1 MSRTPNSRKQETHER
16 IVDVAARAIRRHG
29 YAGVGVADVM
39 KEAGLTHGGF
49 YAHFDSRDALLVE
62 ALERA
67 GRESGEA
74 VARALERRAA
84 KGVSAF
90 RALVEAY
97 LADEHLASLE
107 TGCPVAA
114 LACDMPRQSDA
125 VREASAV
132 RVRRLVAGVQ
142 SALPHASRATASVV
156 AGTLVGTLQLAR
168 ALGANADGRALLSAA
183 RKALDPA
190 VRHTRHGGRLNAGPL
205 TDIRLPLSFALEY
218 DDVIFTFSHSSSQ
231 ETLHEDRQRHRPRHR
246 RQPRHRPR
254 LHARAA
260 RPRRAQGLRRCAR
273 PLDRHASP
281 ASSRSGST

>member
-1 MSRTPNSRKQETHER
+1 MSRRPNSRKQETHER

-67 GRESGEA
+67 GRQSGEA
-74 VARALERRAA
+74 VTRALERRAA
-84 KGVSAF
+84 RGVSAF

-97 LADEHLASLE
+97 LGDEHLASLE

-125 VREASAV
+125 VREASAA

-183 RKALDPA
+183 RKALVQQYDTPSTA
-190 VRHTRHGGRLNAGPL
+190 AG
-205 TDIRLPLSFALEY
+205 
-218 DDVIFTFSHSSSQ
+218 
-231 ETLHEDRQRHRPRHR
+231 
-246 RQPRHRPR
+246 
-254 LHARAA
+254 
-260 RPRRAQGLRRCAR
+260 
-273 PLDRHASP
+273 
-281 ASSRSGST
+281 

>member
-49 YAHFDSRDALLVE
+49 YAHFESRDALLVE

-67 GRESGEA
+67 GRQSGEA
-74 VARALERRAA
+74 VMRALERRAA
-84 KGVSAF
+84 RGVSAF

-97 LADEHLASLE
+97 LSDEHLASLE

-114 LACDMPRQSDA
+114 LACDMPRQSEA
-125 VREASAV
+125 VREASAA

-168 ALGANADGRALLSAA
+168 ALGANAEGRALLSAA
-183 RKALDPA
+183 RKAL
-190 VRHTRHGGRLNAGPL
+190 VQQ
-205 TDIRLPLSFALEY
+205 Y
-218 DDVIFTFSHSSSQ
+218 DTPS
-231 ETLHEDRQRHRPRHR
+231 T
-246 RQPRHRPR
+246 
-254 LHARAA
+254 AA
-260 RPRRAQGLRRCAR
+260 
-273 PLDRHASP
+273 D
-281 ASSRSGST
+281 

>member
-74 VARALERRAA
+74 VTRALERRAA
-84 KGVSAF
+84 KGASAF

-107 TGCPVAA
+107 IGCPVAA
-114 LACDMPRQSDA
+114 LACDTPRQSDA

-142 SALPHASRATASVV
+142 SALPYASRATASVV

-168 ALGANADGRALLSAA
+168 ALGANADGRAVLSAA
-183 RKALDPA
+183 RKSL
-190 VRHTRHGGRLNAGPL
+190 
-205 TDIRLPLSFALEY
+205 IQQY
-218 DDVIFTFSHSSSQ
+218 DT
-231 ETLHEDRQRHRPRHR
+231 
-246 RQPRHRPR
+246 
-254 LHARAA
+254 
-260 RPRRAQGLRRCAR
+260 
-273 PLDRHASP
+273 ASP
-281 ASSRSGST
+281 AAA

>member
-67 GRESGEA
+67 GRQSGEA
-74 VARALERRAA
+74 VTRALERRAA
-84 KGVSAF
+84 RGVSAF

-97 LADEHLASLE
+97 LGDEHLASLE

-125 VREASAV
+125 VREASAA

-183 RKALDPA
+183 RKALVQQYDTPSTA
-190 VRHTRHGGRLNAGPL
+190 AG
-205 TDIRLPLSFALEY
+205 
-218 DDVIFTFSHSSSQ
+218 
-231 ETLHEDRQRHRPRHR
+231 
-246 RQPRHRPR
+246 
-254 LHARAA
+254 
-260 RPRRAQGLRRCAR
+260 
-273 PLDRHASP
+273 
-281 ASSRSGST
+281 

>member
-39 KEAGLTHGGF
+39 REAGLTHGGF
-49 YAHFDSRDALLVE
+49 YAHFESRDALLVE

-74 VARALERRAA
+74 VTRALERRATR
-84 KGVSAF
+84 GVSAF

-97 LADEHLASLE
+97 LGDEHLASLE

-183 RKALDPA
+183 RKALVQQYDTPSTA
-190 VRHTRHGGRLNAGPL
+190 AG
-205 TDIRLPLSFALEY
+205 
-218 DDVIFTFSHSSSQ
+218 
-231 ETLHEDRQRHRPRHR
+231 
-246 RQPRHRPR
+246 
-254 LHARAA
+254 
-260 RPRRAQGLRRCAR
+260 
-273 PLDRHASP
+273 
-281 ASSRSGST
+281 

>member
-74 VARALERRAA
+74 VTRALERRAA

-97 LADEHLASLE
+97 LGDEHLASLE

-168 ALGANADGRALLSAA
+168 ALGANADGRAVLSAA
-183 RKALDPA
+183 RKALVQQYDTPDA
-190 VRHTRHGGRLNAGPL
+190 AAG
-205 TDIRLPLSFALEY
+205 
-218 DDVIFTFSHSSSQ
+218 
-231 ETLHEDRQRHRPRHR
+231 
-246 RQPRHRPR
+246 
-254 LHARAA
+254 
-260 RPRRAQGLRRCAR
+260 
-273 PLDRHASP
+273 
-281 ASSRSGST
+281 

>member
-67 GRESGEA
+67 GRDSGEA
-74 VARALERRAA
+74 VTRALERRAA
-84 KGVSAF
+84 RGVSAF

-97 LADEHLASLE
+97 LGDEHLASLE

-125 VREASAV
+125 VREASAA

-142 SALPHASRATASVV
+142 SALPHASRATAGVV

-183 RKALDPA
+183 RKALVQQYDTPSTA
-190 VRHTRHGGRLNAGPL
+190 AG
-205 TDIRLPLSFALEY
+205 
-218 DDVIFTFSHSSSQ
+218 
-231 ETLHEDRQRHRPRHR
+231 
-246 RQPRHRPR
+246 
-254 LHARAA
+254 
-260 RPRRAQGLRRCAR
+260 
-273 PLDRHASP
+273 
-281 ASSRSGST
+281 

>member
-16 IVDVAARAIRRHG
+16 IVDVAARAIRRDG

-67 GRESGEA
+67 GRDSGEA

-84 KGVSAF
+84 RGVSAF
-90 RALVEAY
+90 RALVDAY
-97 LADEHLASLE
+97 LGDEHLSSLE

-125 VREASAV
+125 VREASAA
-132 RVRRLVAGVQ
+132 RVRRLVAAVR
-142 SALPHASRATASVV
+142 SALPQASRATAGVV

-168 ALGANADGRALLSAA
+168 ALGPDAEGRALLSAT
-183 RKALDPA
+183 RKALVQQYDTA
-190 VRHTRHGGRLNAGPL
+190 AAAAG
-205 TDIRLPLSFALEY
+205 
-218 DDVIFTFSHSSSQ
+218 
-231 ETLHEDRQRHRPRHR
+231 
-246 RQPRHRPR
+246 
-254 LHARAA
+254 
-260 RPRRAQGLRRCAR
+260 
-273 PLDRHASP
+273 
-281 ASSRSGST
+281 